1 MRVFGVFVFALFSMQ
16 LWAIEP
22 QLNSYDKV
30 ASYSLEDLKQFWKKA
45 HIPQFIAPLHYGV
58 DLYEVIYTS
67 TWIDGTPVKA
77 SGLYFV
83 PQGKRDNLPVIVYH
97 HGTKIEKERAIKL
110 GGEQG
115 ICVGFA
121 ADGYAV
127 LMPDYFG
134 LGKGEQKHL
143 YIHAETEA
151 LSAIDMH
158 RSVRALNAKEGITW
172 GDKLFLTG
180 YSQGGHATMA
190 THMMMQRDFPEEF
203 HVTASAPMSGPYDVS
218 GDQGTVMFK
227 PYSHPGYLPY
237 LIYSYQEAY
246 NLVADAGSLFKAPY
260 DTILPPMFDGK
271 HSMGEINKVLP
282 SVPKDMV
289 SDQVLEAFL
298 KDTSFAFRK
307 ALEAN
312 DVYNWKPESPV
323 LLCYCKSDEQVSY
336 KNSIKAEQTMKSN
349 GATNVR
355 LRHSGKKFNHGTCAL
370 YTSIH
375 TKMWFDSF
383 VDGSTKGRKGPVF
396 KRMLVG
402 VSKMKIAR
410 DQKKRARKKAKEAK
424 KKEGQ

>member
-1 MRVFGVFVFALFSMQ
+1 MRVFGVIVFAFFITMQ
-16 LWAIEP
+16 LWAVEP

-30 ASYSLEDLKQFWKKA
+30 ASYSLEDLKHFWKKA

-67 TWIDGTPVKA
+67 TWIDSTPVKA

-83 PQGKRDNLPVIVYH
+83 PQGLHENLPVIVYH
-97 HGTKIEKERAIKL
+97 HGTRIEKDRSIKL

-143 YIHAETEA
+143 YIHAHTEA

-158 RSVRALNAKEGITW
+158 RSVRVLNEREGITW
-172 GDKLFLTG
+172 GNKLFLTG

-190 THMMMQRDFPEEF
+190 THIMMQRDFPDEF
-203 HVTASAPMSGPYDVS
+203 KVTASSPMSGPYDVS
-218 GDQGTVMFK
+218 GDQGSVMFK

-237 LIYSYQEAY
+237 LIFSYQEAY
-246 NLVADAGSLFKAPY
+246 KLVADASTLFKSPY
-260 DTILPPMFDGK
+260 DTILPPMFDGN
-271 HSMGEINKVLP
+271 HSMGDINKVLP
-282 SVPKDMV
+282 AIPKDIV
-289 SDQVLEAFL
+289 ADEIVEAFL
-298 KDTSFAFRK
+298 KDTAFAFRK
-307 ALEAN
+307 ALQDN
-312 DVYNWKPESPV
+312 DVYNWKPEAPV
-323 LLCYCKSDEQVSY
+323 LLCYCKGDEQVSY
-336 KNSIKAEQTMKSN
+336 KNSLKAEQTMKRN
-349 GATNVR
+349 GAKNVK

-370 YTSIH
+370 YTSIY

-383 VDGSTKGRKGPVF
+383 VDGSTKGRKGPVM

-402 VSKMKIAR
+402 ISKMKLAK
-410 DQKKRARKKAKEAK
+410 DQKKRDRKKAKEAEQNK
-424 KKEGQ
+424 Q

>member
-1 MRVFGVFVFALFSMQ
+1 MKFLGAFLFLLLSLQ
-16 LWAIEP
+16 AWAAQP
-22 QLNSYDKV
+22 QLESYDKV
-30 ASYSLEDLKQFWKKA
+30 ASYSLEDLQQFWKKA
-45 HIPQFIAPLHYGV
+45 HIPQFIAPLNYGV

-67 TWIDGTPVKA
+67 TWVDGTPVKA

-83 PQGKRDNLPVIVYH
+83 PQGKRDNLPLVIYH
-97 HGTKIEKERAIKL
+97 HGTRIEKERSIKL

-151 LSAIDMH
+151 LSAIDMY
-158 RSVRALNAKEGITW
+158 RSVKALNEKEGVSW

-180 YSQGGHATMA
+180 YSQGGHAAMA
-190 THMMMQRDFPEEF
+190 THIKMQRDFPDEF

-227 PYSHPGYLPY
+227 PYTHPGYLPY

-246 NLVADAGSLFKAPY
+246 KLVADASTLFKSPY
-260 DTILPPMFDGK
+260 DTMLPPMFDGN
-271 HSMGEINKVLP
+271 HSMGEINKMLP
-282 SVPKDMV
+282 EIPKDIIADEIV
-289 SDQVLEAFL
+289 KAFL
-298 KDTSFAFRK
+298 EDTSFAFRK
-307 ALEAN
+307 ALQAN
-312 DVYNWKPESPV
+312 DVYNWKPEAPV

-336 KNSIKAEQTMKSN
+336 KNSLKAELTMRNN
-349 GATNVR
+349 GAANVK
-355 LRHSGKKFNHGTCAL
+355 LRHSGKKFGHGTCAL
-370 YTSIH
+370 YTSIY

-383 VDGSTKGRKGPVF
+383 VDGSAKGKKGPVF

-402 VSKMKIAR
+402 VSKMKLVH
-410 DQKKRARKKAKEAK
+410 DQKKRQRKKAKEAK
-424 KKEGQ
+424 KAAKN